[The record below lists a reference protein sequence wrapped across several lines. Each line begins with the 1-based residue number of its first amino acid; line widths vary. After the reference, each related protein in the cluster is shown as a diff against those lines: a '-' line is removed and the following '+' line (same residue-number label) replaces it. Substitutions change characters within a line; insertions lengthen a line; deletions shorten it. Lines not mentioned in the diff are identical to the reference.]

1 MIFYAWTALSGGSQE
16 ASESVAMG
24 ITDDRAKAM
33 RAGEESLGS
42 GRAIVVIIEAV
53 RPARARWPGTGFSC
67 GAIRMV
73 FLALAG
79 WNHET
84 QDLLPATTSEWAPI
98 RGERGLARVTRAGAH
113 AARLV
118 RKKKLAERAAD
129 G

>member
-1 MIFYAWTALSGGSQE
+1 MPRPACAVWA
-16 ASESVAMG
+16 VA
-24 ITDDRAKAM
+24 
-33 RAGEESLGS
+33 
-42 GRAIVVIIEAV
+42 
-53 RPARARWPGTGFSC
+53 PARARWPGTGFSC

-129 G
+129 GLPASWAAPRKAVGAVVAKFGGARDERAQGTYGFQAAST